1 MSDSL
6 REQLLSGWSGR
17 AVAYPADRTVLQL
30 FQECAAARPDRVAVV
45 YGHDSLTYG
54 ELDQRSNTLA
64 HELHERGVRR
74 GEFLPLALESG
85 LELPLAMIASMK
97 IAAPFVPIDPAG
109 PVERTTLMIET
120 MGARVL
126 VDAPGSST
134 GPESVTRIS
143 LDATRTPGTPA
154 APAVPPA
161 TLDDPIYGFYTS
173 GSTGEP
179 KCAVNIHRGLLNRF
193 SYMTRALSSRSDEV
207 VLQNSRPQ
215 FDSSLWQLLWPLT
228 TGSMVVMP
236 TRSGILDLPSTIDTI
251 ERYGVTMTDFV
262 PSIFNTLVELLHAE
276 PELVGRLRSL
286 RRLLIGGEEMT
297 AATVHAFR
305 AMLPTVDTIN
315 TYGPT
320 EASIGSVFHHVT
332 EADGEVIPLGRP
344 IDNTYLLIL
353 DSGLTLVRPG
363 EIGELYIGGDCLGLG
378 YLNDPERTKAAFVD
392 NPFPEI
398 PGNRLYRTGDLGF
411 HSANGLVHF
420 AGRRD
425 NQVKIAGVRIELLD
439 VEAAFLRLDDV
450 TDAKVVASSDLDNRM
465 LIAFVTTR
473 ATGTDASVLMAQV
486 RDMLPATMLPR
497 RIVILDQMP
506 LTPNGKADR
515 RALVALADSL
525 TSQTVMAVPTD
536 AADVVRAHWLELLPV
551 AQLDPDDDF
560 FESGGDSLTAQR
572 LAIALEQRFN
582 RPVSARDIFE
592 LPTLRAQIALLT
604 EDERPRTMSATSD
617 DVRRATVLPP
627 DIPTV
632 VAAEPAPLADVF
644 LTGATGFVGAQL
656 LYDLLDQTSA
666 TAYCLVRASDER
678 SAHDRIVDNLLHYR
692 LWRPELSGR
701 IRAVPG
707 DLGRPGLG
715 LGLGVF
721 DELAATIDT
730 ILHCGA
736 MINLRRDYRAHAATN
751 VSGTLDIIRL
761 ATANRTKSVH
771 FISTL
776 GVIDSGPSE
785 LGDPLEGAAT
795 GNPPT
800 DGYGQSKWAAERLL
814 DEAAARGL
822 PVTVHRVG
830 EVMPH
835 SWHGVPSRRGLA
847 DLIVK
852 ACVNLRAWFRSP
864 IVMDYTQVECISS
877 AVIAAAVT
885 GRVGYFHPV
894 QYGLVSL
901 DDLLAGFVEE
911 YQLVELP
918 YEQFRQRLVRAAE
931 QPDQGDL
938 ARLLALLPAP
948 DNDTDVAVK
957 DGLSSLFSD
966 AAAGRTGRRAAQ
978 LVRSEGL
985 TWQPVGPDVFNR
997 YVAYYRSAAGLAA
1010 LKS

>member
-1 MSDSL
+1 MRSLGCRDTRSHHLDAEAGIEELSDSL

-582 RPVSARDIFE
+582 GRSRPGHLRVADVARPD
-592 LPTLRAQIALLT
+592 
-604 EDERPRTMSATSD
+604 RPADRGREASH
-617 DVRRATVLPP
+617 DVGHLGRRATGYR
-627 DIPTV
+627 
-632 VAAEPAPLADVF
+632 PAPGHPHGRRGG
-644 LTGATGFVGAQL
+644 TGAPGRRLPHGSDRL
-656 LYDLLDQTSA
+656 RRSA
-666 TAYCLVRASDER
+666 TAVRPSR
-678 SAHDRIVDNLLHYR
+678 S
-692 LWRPELSGR
+692 
-701 IRAVPG
+701 
-707 DLGRPGLG
+707 DLGDGILPGPRLG
-715 LGLGVF
+715 RALGARSDRRQPPALPA
-721 DELAATIDT
+721 LAA
-730 ILHCGA
+730 
-736 MINLRRDYRAHAATN
+736 RVERA
-751 VSGTLDIIRL
+751 
-761 ATANRTKSVH
+761 
-771 FISTL
+771 
-776 GVIDSGPSE
+776 
-785 LGDPLEGAAT
+785 
-795 GNPPT
+795 
-800 DGYGQSKWAAERLL
+800 
-814 DEAAARGL
+814 
-822 PVTVHRVG
+822 
-830 EVMPH
+830 
-835 SWHGVPSRRGLA
+835 
-847 DLIVK
+847 
-852 ACVNLRAWFRSP
+852 
-864 IVMDYTQVECISS
+864 
-877 AVIAAAVT
+877 
-885 GRVGYFHPV
+885 
-894 QYGLVSL
+894 
-901 DDLLAGFVEE
+901 
-911 YQLVELP
+911 
-918 YEQFRQRLVRAAE
+918 
-931 QPDQGDL
+931 DQGG
-938 ARLLALLPAP
+938 P
-948 DNDTDVAVK
+948 
-957 DGLSSLFSD
+957 
-966 AAAGRTGRRAAQ
+966 GRPRPPRPRSRSRG
-978 LVRSEGL
+978 VR
-985 TWQPVGPDVFNR
+985 
-997 YVAYYRSAAGLAA
+997 
-1010 LKS
+1010 